1 MCKKYNASDHH
12 TIRYNLETELIQIPP
27 SRNYEKADW
36 NLFKEDLETFEVYT
50 PDIITQYK
58 LHKMVNKVTAKI
70 TQALDKA
77 CPMQEQ
83 KIINKNNPWWT
94 TQLKNLRKEVSTLY
108 RRMIRKKDDSLENPY
123 KELHRKYKNLCNK
136 RKKTKW
142 KRTQESVPDEE
153 KMSNLDDSHKTKYVK
168 FLVDSQAALLAL
180 NNTVVKSRTVL
191 KTIVNKEGAWHM
203 AQLKVPGEPP
213 KRTLFAIWTKTDL
226 GCVCCSKKVAY
237 PFF

>member
-58 LHKMVNKVTAKI
+58 LDKLVNKVTAKI
-70 TQALDKA
+70 TQPLDKA

-153 KMSNLDDSHKTKYVK
+153 KMSNLDDSHKTKYVN
-168 FLVDSQAALLAL
+168 F
-180 NNTVVKSRTVL
+180 
-191 KTIVNKEGAWHM
+191 
-203 AQLKVPGEPP
+203 
-213 KRTLFAIWTKTDL
+213 
-226 GCVCCSKKVAY
+226 
-237 PFF
+237 